1 MSESVDLGKYLN
13 PAVVTLIDRLDLQ
26 AQSIVEGFIAGR
38 HKSPFHG
45 SSSQF
50 SEYKNYSDGD
60 SVKDIDW
67 TAFAKTEKYFIKK
80 YEAETDLACNF
91 LVDLSS
97 SMAFKSEFAPIS
109 KLEYATYLAA
119 AISYMLIKQQDSVG
133 LISFDKEIRSY
144 IPPRSSNG
152 HISKI
157 LNELNKLQESSE
169 TDYKSS
175 FQQIYGFLKKKGLI
189 VFISDFLGETDEVLQ
204 ALNVLRVQKHDVIVF
219 HIHDPAELDL
229 NYDGLVNFEDAEKSF
244 FKITTRAEKVREN
257 YKKEMK
263 AFLSKVES
271 HCESLG
277 ITHTLVNTAT
287 NFDQALEEFL
297 NKRKRCF

>member
-13 PAVVTLIDRLDLQ
+13 PAVVSLIDRLDLQ

-50 SEYKNYSDGD
+50 SEYKNYTDGD

-80 YEAETDLACNF
+80 YEAETDLACTF
-91 LVDLSS
+91 LIDLSS
-97 SMAFKSEFAPIS
+97 SMAFKSEFAPVS
-109 KLEYATYLAA
+109 KLEYATYLSA

-144 IPPRSSNG
+144 IPPRSSSS

-157 LNELNKLQESSE
+157 LTELNKLQQSTE

-175 FQQIYGFLKKKGLI
+175 FQQIYSFLKKKGLI
-189 VFISDFLGETDEVLQ
+189 VFISDFLGETEE
-204 ALNVLRVQKHDVIVF
+204 ALKALDILRAQKHDVIVF

-229 NYDGLVNFEDAEKSF
+229 GYDGLINFEDKERSF
-244 FKITTRAEKVREN
+244 LKVSTRADKVRKN
-257 YKKEMK
+257 YKKEMT
-263 AFLSKVES
+263 AFISKVES

-277 ITHTLVNTAT
+277 ITHTLVNTKS
-287 NFDQALEEFL
+287 NFDQPLEEFL